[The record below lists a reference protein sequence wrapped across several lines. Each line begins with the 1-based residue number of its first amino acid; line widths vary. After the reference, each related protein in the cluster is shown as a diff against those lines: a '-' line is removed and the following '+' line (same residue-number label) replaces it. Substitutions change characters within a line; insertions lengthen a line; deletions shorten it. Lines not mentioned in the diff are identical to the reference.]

1 MKNIFFIIIICTYIL
16 LTGCNGTS
24 SPVKPEHVHVHDHET
39 HDHENEEGAG
49 RALEH
54 ESEEYAHSEEIILKQ
69 GEAESIG
76 LTTKKMVP
84 EDFSEVIKC
93 SGQILAA
100 QGDESTLVAP
110 VSGVVSFGKKVLAD
124 GTAVQKGSVL
134 FVISGKGLA
143 EGDPVEKARINY
155 ETARKD
161 YQRAEELVK
170 DKIISEKEFNRIYQE
185 YETARMAYQAIG
197 RNMQSGAAVSA
208 TMNGFVKSCLVKE
221 GDYVEVGQPL
231 AVLSQNRKLQLRA
244 EVSERYYKSL
254 PSLISANFKT
264 PYDSKV
270 YDLKELNGRL
280 LTYGKSSS
288 GSFYIPV
295 TFEFDNKGEVIPGS
309 YVEVYLI
316 ASPLK
321 NVLKVPVSSLSE
333 EQGLYFVYLRLDKEG
348 YRKQEVTLG
357 ASDGKNVQ
365 ILSGLKPGD
374 EVVTKGVYQVKLAAN
389 SGVIPEGHTHNH

>member
-1 MKNIFFIIIICTYIL
+1 M
-16 LTGCNGTS
+16 
-24 SPVKPEHVHVHDHET
+24 
-39 HDHENEEGAG
+39 
-49 RALEH
+49 
-54 ESEEYAHSEEIILKQ
+54 
-69 GEAESIG
+69 
-76 LTTKKMVP
+76 
-84 EDFSEVIKC
+84 
-93 SGQILAA
+93 
-100 QGDESTLVAP
+100 
-110 VSGVVSFGKKVLAD
+110 
-124 GTAVQKGSVL
+124 
-134 FVISGKGLA
+134 
-143 EGDPVEKARINY
+143 EKARINY